1 MRATLPARLSTL
13 LSTLPSTLTAGLC
26 AAVLALPAWA
36 SGDIVKC
43 VDGAGHVTLTDS
55 DCGSASATVLVA
67 AARPAPVVRR
77 VAPLVP
83 GGAPLEHAAWV
94 SSRPRSSTLA
104 GDAATLR
111 AARSSLQALDEA
123 ASSARR
129 QRLAALN

>member
-1 MRATLPARLSTL
+1 MPATLPALSSPLSFTL
-13 LSTLPSTLTAGLC
+13 CSALIAGLC
-26 AAVLALPAWA
+26 AVVFAAPAWA

-43 VDGAGHVTLTDS
+43 VDGAGHVTVTDS
-55 DCGSASATVLVA
+55 DCGTATATVLVA
-67 AARPAPVVRR
+67 AAPAPVALAQR
-77 VAPLVP
+77 VTRTAPP
-83 GGAPLEHAAWV
+83 ERIRGV
-94 SSRPRSSTLA
+94 SPRPRSSMLA